1 MCNELPIGLNPHKYP
16 NIKQV
21 SCDYSFGLM
30 TKVLMRE
37 GMSWESVLRLK
48 HNLASV
54 EKCVP
59 TFSSWSSSLGV
70 SKIFGTKM

>member
-1 MCNELPIGLNPHKYP
+1 
-16 NIKQV
+16 
-21 SCDYSFGLM
+21 
-30 TKVLMRE
+30 MRE